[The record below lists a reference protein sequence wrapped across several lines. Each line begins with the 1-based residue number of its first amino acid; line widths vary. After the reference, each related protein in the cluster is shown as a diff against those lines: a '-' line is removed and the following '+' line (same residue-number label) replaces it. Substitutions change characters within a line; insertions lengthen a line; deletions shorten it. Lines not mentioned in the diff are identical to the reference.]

1 MDHLL
6 SSGTDTFNTDYLIPK
21 KTFFFGKKHQK
32 QVVHCQF
39 LMLCLNSE
47 IDLISKQILK
57 NTTETKFIYVI
68 LFFIFIVICS
78 QTRGQVIQTW
88 VVPLIQTIADKLP
101 AFLTEIRGVITVGL
115 QHNIPIFIMEAD
127 GYEPT
132 CWIHRFHITGTAL
145 PSDLGAQISTCLCSN
160 SRNDA
165 NVKSATD

>member
-21 KTFFFGKKHQK
+21 KTFGIFFGKKYQK
-32 QVVHCQF
+32 QIIHCQI

-78 QTRGQVIQTW
+78 
-88 VVPLIQTIADKLP
+88 
-101 AFLTEIRGVITVGL
+101 
-115 QHNIPIFIMEAD
+115 
-127 GYEPT
+127 
-132 CWIHRFHITGTAL
+132 
-145 PSDLGAQISTCLCSN
+145 
-160 SRNDA
+160 
-165 NVKSATD
+165 

>member
-21 KTFFFGKKHQK
+21 KTFFFFGKKYQK
-32 QVVHCQF
+32 QIIHCQI

-78 QTRGQVIQTW
+78 
-88 VVPLIQTIADKLP
+88 
-101 AFLTEIRGVITVGL
+101 
-115 QHNIPIFIMEAD
+115 
-127 GYEPT
+127 
-132 CWIHRFHITGTAL
+132 
-145 PSDLGAQISTCLCSN
+145 
-160 SRNDA
+160 
-165 NVKSATD
+165 